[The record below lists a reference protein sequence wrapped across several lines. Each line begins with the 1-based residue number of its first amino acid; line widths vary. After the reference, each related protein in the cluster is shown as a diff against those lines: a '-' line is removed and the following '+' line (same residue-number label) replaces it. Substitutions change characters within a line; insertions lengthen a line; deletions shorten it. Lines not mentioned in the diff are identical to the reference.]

1 MHPGSNSPS
10 PKSRI
15 EPAGKRKKRIIIPFR
30 SVFKWLVRL
39 RRSPRAIAGGFAMGV
54 FIAFTPTI
62 GIQIVLVVLVTT
74 FLNLNRPAGILSVW
88 ITNAA
93 TMAPIYTF
101 NYWVGS
107 FFWSGPPITEV
118 YETFVAITMQLIK
131 LDFWA
136 FKDQFD
142 TILNLSS
149 AIVIPLVIGSFVVG
163 LCAALLVYLIAFTLI
178 QTVLEKRK
186 SKRSL

>member
-1 MHPGSNSPS
+1 MP
-10 PKSRI
+10 
-15 EPAGKRKKRIIIPFR
+15 PAINHSESYRHVTKRRKKRIVIPFR
-30 SVFKWLVRL
+30 NIFKWLVRL

-62 GIQIVLVVLVTT
+62 GIQIFLVILLTT
-74 FLNLNRPAGILSVW
+74 LFNLNRPAGILSVW

-101 NYWVGS
+101 NYWIGS
-107 FFWSGPPITEV
+107 FFWSGPPIAEV
-118 YETFVAITMQLIK
+118 YETFVAITIQLIK
-131 LDFWA
+131 LDVWA
-136 FKDQFD
+136 FKEQFD

-149 AIVIPLVIGSFVVG
+149 ALVIPLVIGSFVVG
-163 LCAALLVYLIAFTLI
+163 VSASLLVYLSAITLI

-186 SKRSL
+186 NKLSL